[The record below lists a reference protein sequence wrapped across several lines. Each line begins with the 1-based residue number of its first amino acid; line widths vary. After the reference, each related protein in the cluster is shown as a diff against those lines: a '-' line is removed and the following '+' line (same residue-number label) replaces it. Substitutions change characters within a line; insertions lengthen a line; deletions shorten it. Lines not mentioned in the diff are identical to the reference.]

1 MSISRRRFLQSTA
14 AAGFGAAG
22 SGSTFFTDA
31 VKAAP
36 AKKSSGQGAV
46 RRYHVCLSHKEC
58 KKNPDLLP
66 IVKRAGV
73 AEVWQVGYLY
83 GHWYDTLD
91 NLRAGRR
98 QVEEAGLVWRLLN
111 IPFGHPGNSLGD
123 SSGNLP
129 LISPKDWKIG
139 TRLDGTR
146 YRGTSWHPQATRE
159 NVEAIRQMAALDP
172 GLLFLDDDFR
182 IASTPGQ
189 IGGCFCDWHKKRF
202 LEQTGFSSSQMEILL
217 DDVKNRR
224 LTSSLRAWVDYC
236 CDDLTACFN
245 AQQAA
250 ADNINVG
257 PMVMYFGSEK
267 AGIRLTDYKD
277 VPFRVGELHFD
288 DKSFDKVKGKTNEL
302 FSVLFHRR
310 FVKPEWAYSETT
322 AYPADA
328 LSAENI
334 AAKMVITT
342 IADVRNTM
350 FMSGLTPFPIEY
362 WETIGPKIRRQS
374 EIHEKIA
381 NAPLC
386 GPFKHIWGEAAR
398 YVGDDRPFSLFLA
411 SGVPFSV
418 SENLT
423 ADGWNFLSDFDAREW
438 SQSDA
443 RRAIDKGGRLI
454 VREGA
459 KQPCERAE
467 SIAESLPEMF
477 KLKHRLVAEGYK
489 GPYVKDDKPVVC
501 AWYPSAN
508 AVLLWNL
515 SEQSETIRLETGAG
529 VVAVKIGPL
538 DAELIVHPNL
548 G

>member
-14 AAGFGAAG
+14 AGFGSAGIYSAFFADAAKG
-22 SGSTFFTDA
+22 ATA
-31 VKAAP
+31 QE
-36 AKKSSGQGAV
+36 SSGGRSV
-46 RRYHVCLSHKEC
+46 RRYNVCLSHKEC

-66 IVKRAGV
+66 TFKKAGV
-73 AEVWQVGYLY
+73 AEVWQVGYFY
-83 GHWYDTLD
+83 GHWYDTID
-91 NLRAGRR
+91 NLKAGKR
-98 QVEEAGLVWRLLN
+98 QVEEAGLAWRS
-111 IPFGHPGNSLGD
+111 ITCPFGHPGDSLGD
-123 SSGNLP
+123 SSGNTP
-129 LISPKDWKIG
+129 LTSPKDWKIA
-139 TRLDGTR
+139 TRPDGSH
-146 YRGTSWHPQATRE
+146 YRGTSWHPRTTRE

-172 GLLFLDDDFR
+172 GMLFLDDDFR
-182 IASTPGQ
+182 LAISPGQ

-202 LEQTGFSSSQMEILL
+202 IERTGFSSSQMDALL
-217 DDVKNRR
+217 DDVKNRH
-224 LTSSLRAWVDYC
+224 LTSALREWVEFC

-250 ADNINVG
+250 ADNITVG

-277 VPFRVGELHFD
+277 VPFRVGEGHFD
-288 DKSFDKVKGKTNEL
+288 DNSFGKVKGKTDEL

-322 AYPADA
+322 AYPVDA
-328 LSAENI
+328 LSAENV

-350 FMSGLTPFPIEY
+350 FMSGMTPFPIEY
-362 WETIGPKIRRQS
+362 WETLGPAMRRQA
-374 EIHEKIA
+374 EIHRKIA
-381 NAPLC
+381 GAPLC
-386 GPFKHIWGEAAR
+386 GPFKHIWGEASR
-398 YVGDDRPFSLFLA
+398 YVSDDRPFSLFLA

-418 SENLT
+418 SENLA

-443 RRAIDKGGRLI
+443 TRTVDKGGRLI
-454 VREGA
+454 IREGA
-459 KQPCERAE
+459 KRPCQQAE
-467 SIAESLPEMF
+467 VIKESLPEMF
-477 KLKHRLVAEGYK
+477 KLKHRLVADGYK

-501 AWYPSAN
+501 AWYPSAR

-515 SEQSETIRLETGAG
+515 SKQTETFGLETGEG
-529 VVAVKIGPL
+529 VVSAKIGPL
-538 DAELIVHPNL
+538 DSELIVHPNL